1 LQTNNLRILKK
12 KQKEKGYIMK
22 LKEILNLKNLLIFNK
37 GIVSQK
43 KNNLVLQQ
51 KQQNKKLKLV
61 NYNNPDFK

>member
-1 LQTNNLRILKK
+1 
-12 KQKEKGYIMK
+12 MK